1 MLPAI
6 RVFAAAL
13 IVTFL
18 PAQIAAATNTA
29 TDYPAGPW
37 HYKSIPCVDT
47 TVVTVTP
54 RLVGGNQTT
63 FTKADF
69 ESSGV
74 VVTFA
79 TNLGLTAS
87 FPKERVNVTHYQ
99 DTAGNALMASEKRGD
114 RVQVCFL
121 GYPSPEKY
129 CDPDKDDRGRS
140 YWVYD
145 YKRHAAYDGMNS
157 EHDCGGA

>member
-1 MLPAI
+1 MLFATRAIVAALLVALLPAL
-6 RVFAAAL
+6 VAAAP
-13 IVTFL
+13 T
-18 PAQIAAATNTA
+18 TS
-29 TDYPAGPW
+29 TDYPPGPW

-47 TVVTVTP
+47 TVLTVTP
-54 RLVGGNQTT
+54 RLVGGDQTT

-69 ESSGV
+69 ESGV

-79 TNLGLTAS
+79 TNLGLAAA
-87 FPKERVNVTHYQ
+87 FPNVRANVTHYQ
-99 DTAGNALMASEKRGD
+99 NTLGNALMASEKPGD

-129 CDPDKDDRGRS
+129 CNPDKDERGRT

-145 YKRHAAYDGMNS
+145 YKRHAAYDGING

>member
-1 MLPAI
+1 MHLAI
-6 RVFAAAL
+6 RAAVAAL
-13 IVTFL
+13 IVTWF
-18 PAQIAAATNTA
+18 PMQIAAATNGS

-54 RLVGGNQTT
+54 RLTGSNQTT
-63 FTKADF
+63 FAKADF
-69 ESSGV
+69 QSGV

-79 TNLGLTAS
+79 TNLGLAAA
-87 FPKERVNVTHYQ
+87 FPKDRVNITHYQ
-99 DTAGNALMASEKRGD
+99 DTAGNALMVSEKPGD
-114 RVQVCFL
+114 RVQVCL
-121 GYPSPEKY
+121 LSYPPPDKY
-129 CDPDKDDRGRS
+129 CNPDKDDRGRS
-140 YWVYD
+140 YWVWD

>member
-1 MLPAI
+1 MLLVTRAT
-6 RVFAAAL
+6 VAAVLVA
-13 IVTFL
+13 FL
-18 PAQIAAATNTA
+18 PVQIASAANTSV
-29 TDYPAGPW
+29 DYPAGPW

-47 TVVTVTP
+47 TIVTVTP
-54 RLVGGNQTT
+54 RLTSGNQTT

-69 ESSGV
+69 QSGV

-79 TNLGLTAS
+79 TNLGLAAA
-87 FPKERVNVTHYQ
+87 FPKDRVNVTHYQ
-99 DTAGNALMASEKRGD
+99 DTAGNALMASEKPGD

-121 GYPSPEKY
+121 GYPSPEKF
-129 CDPDKDDRGRS
+129 CNPDKDDRGRS

-145 YKRHAAYDGMNS
+145 YKHRAAYDGMNS

>member
-1 MLPAI
+1 MLLAPRAT
-6 RVFAAAL
+6 VAAL
-13 IVTFL
+13 LVACL
-18 PAQIAAATNTA
+18 PMPTAASTNT
-29 TDYPAGPW
+29 TTNYPPGPW

-47 TVVTVTP
+47 TVITVTS

-63 FTKADF
+63 FTQADF
-69 ESSGV
+69 QSSGV
-74 VVTFA
+74 IVTFA
-79 TNLGLTAS
+79 TNLGLAAA
-87 FPKERVNVTHYQ
+87 FPKNRVNVTHYQ
-99 DTAGNALMASEKRGD
+99 DTPGNALMASEKPGD

-129 CDPDKDDRGRS
+129 CNPDQDDRGRS

-145 YKRHAAYDGMNS
+145 YKRHAAYDGTNS

>member
-1 MLPAI
+1 MSLAT
-6 RVFAAAL
+6 RATVAAVLVA
-13 IVTFL
+13 FL
-18 PAQIAAATNTA
+18 PAQIAASTNTS
-29 TDYPAGPW
+29 TNYPAGPW

-54 RLVGGNQTT
+54 RLVGGDQTT

-69 ESSGV
+69 QSGV
-74 VVTFA
+74 IVTFA
-79 TNLGLTAS
+79 TNLGLAAA
-87 FPKERVNVTHYQ
+87 FPKVRVNVTHYQ
-99 DTAGNALMASEKRGD
+99 DTPGNALMASEKPGD

-129 CDPDKDDRGRS
+129 CDPDRDERGRS

-145 YKRHAAYDGMNS
+145 YKRHADYDGINS

>member
-1 MLPAI
+1 MLFEP
-6 RVFAAAL
+6 RVIAAAVL
-13 IVTFL
+13 VAFL
-18 PAQIAAATNTA
+18 PAPIAASTNTTA
-29 TDYPAGPW
+29 DYPPGPW

-54 RLVGGNQTT
+54 RLVGGEQTT

-69 ESSGV
+69 QSSGV
-74 VVTFA
+74 IVTFA
-79 TNLGLTAS
+79 TNLGLAAA
-87 FPKERVNVTHYQ
+87 FPKDHVNVTHYQ
-99 DTAGNALMASEKRGD
+99 DTAGNALMASEKPGD

-121 GYPSPEKY
+121 GYPAPEKY
-129 CDPDKDDRGRS
+129 CDPDRDDRGRS

-145 YKRHAAYDGMNS
+145 YQRHAAYDGINS